1 MKRIDRNTQ
10 RCVLFF
16 FELYRNGVPDR
27 EQQRGYLIVFF
38 SSLRITYYAIL
49 KEIILV
55 FGAVRSTLKK
65 IRSTP
70 NEKKANVRIT
80 IANARIELKVRNVA
94 KEIYSVAKKR
104 YAHKKKKV
112 CIQKM
117 AIDPLD
123 KPLPC
128 LKIWSTDPSK
138 TQYKKHFQM
147 LENDRE
153 KLENSHS
160 RC

>member
-1 MKRIDRNTQ
+1 M
-10 RCVLFF
+10 
-16 FELYRNGVPDR
+16 
-27 EQQRGYLIVFF
+27 IVFF

-138 TQYKKHFQM
+138 T
-147 LENDRE
+147 
-153 KLENSHS
+153 
-160 RC
+160 